1 LASEEESLVKTKAAV
16 LWETGRNWEVVEL
29 DLDEPKQ
36 GEVLIRWE
44 AAGFCH
50 SDEHLRH
57 GDIVPR
63 FPIVGGHEGAG
74 VIEKIGPGV
83 SRVAEGDHVV
93 TSFLP
98 VCGHCRWCATGHSN
112 ICDLGAT
119 ILEGCLP
126 DGTFRFHGEGQDL
139 GGMCMLGTFSQYS
152 TISETSCVVVDKDL
166 PLDVVVLV
174 GCGVPTGWGSAVYAA
189 DVTPGETVIVYGIGG
204 IGANA
209 IQGAAHAGAMNLIAV
224 DPLANKREA
233 AEDLGATHS
242 VATAEEAYELSQ
254 ELTRGVGADKAIIT
268 VDVVNEDVV
277 GAAVTAIRKGGTAVI
292 TGLADPN
299 KLTVQLSGAG
309 LTLYEKTVKGTLF
322 GSGNPMHDIP
332 NLIRMYQAG
341 KLKLDELIT
350 TTYTLDQINE
360 GYDDLLAGKNIRGV
374 MIHEH

>member
-1 LASEEESLVKTKAAV
+1 MPLQRTGNDSASSIAPVGVTEEESLVKTRAAV
-16 LWETGRNWEVVEL
+16 LWETGRDWEVVEL

-74 VIEKIGPGV
+74 MIEKVGPGV

-126 DGTFRFHGEGQDL
+126 DGTFRFHGEGQDV

-189 DVTPGETVIVYGIGG
+189 DVTPGRDRDRLRHRRHRRQRHPGRRPRRRDEPDRRRPAGQQARGG
-204 IGANA
+204 RGPRR
-209 IQGAAHAGAMNLIAV
+209 HAQRR
-224 DPLANKREA
+224 DR
-233 AEDLGATHS
+233 
-242 VATAEEAYELSQ
+242 
-254 ELTRGVGADKAIIT
+254 RGGPRA
-268 VDVVNEDVV
+268 
-277 GAAVTAIRKGGTAVI
+277 RRR
-292 TGLADPN
+292 
-299 KLTVQLSGAG
+299 S
-309 LTLYEKTVKGTLF
+309 
-322 GSGNPMHDIP
+322 
-332 NLIRMYQAG
+332 
-341 KLKLDELIT
+341 
-350 TTYTLDQINE
+350 
-360 GYDDLLAGKNIRGV
+360 
-374 MIHEH
+374 